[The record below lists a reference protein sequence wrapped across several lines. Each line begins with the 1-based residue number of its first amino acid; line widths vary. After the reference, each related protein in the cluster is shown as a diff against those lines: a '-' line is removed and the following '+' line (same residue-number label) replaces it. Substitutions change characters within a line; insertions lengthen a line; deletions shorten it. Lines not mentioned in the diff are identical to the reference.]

1 MAFKLFTDST
11 SDLPEA
17 FLNQHR
23 ITVVPL
29 SVRFDQE
36 EFLNLSPKDF
46 YDKLAQ
52 AEVMPITSQVP
63 PDRFIA
69 AFKPV
74 LDAGDR
80 IICVTIGS
88 NASGTYQSA
97 CIAKESLETEDIIL
111 IDSNCLCLGT
121 GMIVAKIAIMLEK
134 GESLEAIL
142 EMVEFHKEN
151 RIEHLFCVDT
161 LKYLRKG
168 GRIKASKA
176 VIAEVLNIKPI
187 LNVENAVTQSFGKVR
202 GRNKIIDFYV
212 EHIKNTIDYEKNDL
226 ILVGH
231 SQDTAIA
238 DKMVEALR
246 TQINYGGE
254 VIVGEIGAIIGVH
267 AGPGVLAVFYVKK
280 EGEAVQ

>member
-11 SDLPEA
+11 TDLPED
-17 FLNQHR
+17 FLLQYQ

-29 SVRFDQE
+29 SVRFGE
-36 EFLNLSPKDF
+36 EEYLNLLPKDF
-46 YDKLAQ
+46 YDKLAV
-52 AEVMPITSQVP
+52 ADIMPITSQVP

-74 LDAGDR
+74 LESGDK
-80 IICVTIGS
+80 IICVTIGA

-97 CIAKESLETEDIIL
+97 CIAKEILGTEDIIV

-121 GMIVAKIAIMLEK
+121 GMIVAKIAKMLSK
-134 GESLEAIL
+134 GEAIEVIM
-142 EMVEFHKEN
+142 EMVEYHRSNKV
-151 RIEHLFCVDT
+151 EHLFCVDT

-187 LNVENAVTQSFGKVR
+187 LNVEDAVTQSFGKVR
-202 GRNKIIDFYV
+202 GRNKIIDFYI
-212 EHIKNTIDYEKNDL
+212 EHIKKTIDYEKNDL

-231 SQDTAIA
+231 SQDRPIA

-246 TQINYGGE
+246 SEIDYQGDI
-254 VIVGEIGAIIGVH
+254 IIGEIGAIIGVH
-267 AGPGVLAVFYVKK
+267 AGPGVLAVFYNKK
-280 EGEAVQ
+280 SVL